1 MCEVL
6 AEIGRKMW
14 IVDLTEG
21 ACEGAC
27 ELLRS
32 SNKRGKSVTAR
43 SALEHRQDPGSPV
56 GSRVG
61 EYSVSVS
68 RESCLAR
75 RV

>member
-43 SALEHRQDPGSPV
+43 SALEHRHILV
-56 GSRVG
+56 LLWV
-61 EYSVSVS
+61 
-68 RESCLAR
+68 AR
-75 RV
+75 RGV